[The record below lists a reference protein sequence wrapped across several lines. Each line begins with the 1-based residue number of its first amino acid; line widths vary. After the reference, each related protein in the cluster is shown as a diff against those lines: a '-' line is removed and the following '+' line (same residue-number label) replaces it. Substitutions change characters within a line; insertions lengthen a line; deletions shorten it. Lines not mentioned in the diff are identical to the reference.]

1 MILTNCLLDLNLLAN
16 MIMDSRFN
24 SVYCNNNRYYN
35 IICYNMIALTLDFFF
50 KTRII
55 HMECE
60 GRYL

>member
-1 MILTNCLLDLNLLAN
+1 MILTNRLLGLKFLAN

-24 SVYCNNNRYYN
+24 SVYGNNNRYYN
-35 IICYNMIALTLDFFF
+35 SICYNMIALTLDFLF

-55 HMECE
+55 LMECE